1 MLDYGFFYDVARF
14 LNEHCKGNYT
24 EKEVACNA
32 YEYMKNY
39 EAFVYSEGKY
49 GSEIKIIM
57 KMLKKMNTDDANSYL
72 YKIETSLQ
80 KGKGDYMK
88 MYVPFC
94 YEKMGRIEVEANS
107 VREAQEKAQDILDE
121 MLWKDCGRL
130 AECVDDS
137 AQIDYDGII
146 LDENQN
152 IVEAE

>member
-1 MLDYGFFYDVARF
+1 MRVSLDF
-14 LNEHCKGNYT
+14 K
-24 EKEVACNA
+24 
-32 YEYMKNY
+32 
-39 EAFVYSEGKY
+39 
-49 GSEIKIIM
+49 
-57 KMLKKMNTDDANSYL
+57 
-72 YKIETSLQ
+72 

-121 MLWKDCGRL
+121 MSWKDCGRL

>member
-49 GSEIKIIM
+49 GSEIKIII

-72 YKIETSLQ
+72 YKIETSL
-80 KGKGDYMK
+80 
-88 MYVPFC
+88 
-94 YEKMGRIEVEANS
+94 
-107 VREAQEKAQDILDE
+107 
-121 MLWKDCGRL
+121 
-130 AECVDDS
+130 
-137 AQIDYDGII
+137 
-146 LDENQN
+146 
-152 IVEAE
+152 